1 MLGYILLYFNATR
14 SGLEDLLDSLPFV
27 AFLLVGAVIC
37 LRRPENGVGWIFLTC
52 GVANGVWLF
61 AYEHAIYAN
70 LTNPGSLPS
79 APWLTW
85 LGMGW
90 IEGARWLLMFTFVL
104 LLYPTGRIPSPHWR
118 WLAWLCGILVPGLLA
133 LQAVAPLP
141 LNEEY
146 PSIKNPFGLE
156 EITPLVGVLSS
167 LTPIIFVVLTI
178 ACAASVIARFRTA
191 RGDERQQLK
200 WFYYSAVLLVVLMA
214 VTVVSDLAGRRIPDL
229 PSILLFLVPV
239 TGLPVAAGIAIL
251 KYRLYDI
258 DLLINR
264 TLVYGALS
272 IVLALLYVGIVV
284 LLQRLLNPV
293 LGEENDL
300 AIVLSTLAIAALFL
314 PLKQRIQTFID
325 RRFYRGK
332 YNAVRTLSA
341 FSETVRDEVD
351 LQSLADHLVQV
362 VEQTMQPSHV
372 SLWLRW
378 PEMDEQGS
386 QVRAR

>member
-1 MLGYILLYFNATR
+1 
-14 SGLEDLLDSLPFV
+14 LEDLLDSAPFV

-37 LRRPENGVGWIFLTC
+37 LRRPENRVGWIFLMC

-61 AYEHAIYAN
+61 AYEHAIYTN

-90 IEGARWLLMFTFVL
+90 IEGLRWLLMFTFVL
-104 LLYPTGRIPSPHWR
+104 LLFPTGRIPSPRWR
-118 WLAWLCGILVPGLLA
+118 WLAWLCGTLVPGLIA
-133 LQAVAPLP
+133 MQAFAPLP
-141 LNEEY
+141 LKPEY
-146 PSIKNPFGLE
+146 PSIRNPFGLE
-156 EITPLVGVLSS
+156 AMMPLIDALSTVTPV
-167 LTPIIFVVLTI
+167 IFVVLTV
-178 ACAASVIARFRTA
+178 ACATSVLVRFRNA

-214 VTVVSDLAGRRIPDL
+214 IIVLSNLLGMPIPDVV
-229 PSILLFLVPV
+229 SILLFLVPV

-272 IVLALLYVGIVV
+272 VVLALLYAGIVV
-284 LLQRLLNPV
+284 LLQRLLNTIF
-293 LGEENDL
+293 GEENDL

-314 PLKQRIQTFID
+314 PLKQRIQIFID

-332 YNAVRTLSA
+332 YNAARTLSA

-351 LQSLADHLVQV
+351 LQTLAGHLVQV
-362 VEQTMQPSHV
+362 VEHTMQPTHV
-372 SLWLRW
+372 SLWLRE
-378 PEMDEQGS
+378 PANRPHGERNAVQ
-386 QVRAR
+386 AR